1 MDCFGNYQSRHGTC
15 QSCWLRDCCKF
26 TREEKEVALL
36 KKIRSKGLIVRCFDG
51 DALSEKKIGYDESL
65 EEYLH
70 VA

>member
-1 MDCFGNYQSRHGTC
+1 M
-15 QSCWLRDCCKF
+15 
-26 TREEKEVALL
+26 L